1 VDPQTGSLTPF
12 YNPRT
17 QDWQAHF
24 QLEGAEIIP
33 LTAEGR
39 VTVVILQLNDP
50 ARIAERQRLINI
62 GLYS

>member
-1 VDPQTGSLTPF
+1 MGVC
-12 YNPRT
+12 
-17 QDWQAHF
+17 WQAHF

-50 ARIAERQRLINI
+50 ASIAECQRLINI